1 MTRARM
7 YEIERMVF
15 YRHIESI
22 MKILEPCEDTHI
34 VFQMGREMGYLH
46 NDLIEE
52 LNKEVEP
59 EPQESEEQA

>member
-1 MTRARM
+1 MTKQRM

-22 MKILEPCEDTHI
+22 MRILESCEDSHVI
-34 VFQMGREMGYLH
+34 FQIGREMGYLH

-52 LNKEVEP
+52 LNKEIEP
-59 EPQESEEQA
+59 EPQESEE